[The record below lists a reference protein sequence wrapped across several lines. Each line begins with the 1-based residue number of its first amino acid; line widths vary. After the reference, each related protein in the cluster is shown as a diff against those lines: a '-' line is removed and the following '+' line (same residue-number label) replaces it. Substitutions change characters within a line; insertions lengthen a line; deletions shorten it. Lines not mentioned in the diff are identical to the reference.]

1 MGVLLVGVGGVLVA
15 GSALGAIVGPML
27 GEQNAGDWA
36 TVLVALVAGL
46 AALGVG
52 FALARR

>member
-36 TVLVALVAGL
+36 TMLVALVAGL
-46 AALGVG
+46 AVLGVG